1 MDFLLPVKKDV
12 RETHNCIQEERLER
26 IEGCMLEML
35 KLAPQI
41 QLVLD
46 QVAEHDR
53 ALRGNNGTIGV
64 IAKVANSMGTID
76 DLGTTIRGRGEDP
89 GIVGKIDKMTEAIES
104 LKDDRKWV
112 TRLIIGWVIVTL
124 LGLFVLIG
132 R

>member
-1 MDFLLPVKKDV
+1 
-12 RETHNCIQEERLER
+12 
-26 IEGCMLEML
+26 MLEML

-64 IAKVANSMGTID
+64 IAKVASSMGTID
-76 DLGTTIRGRGEDP
+76 NLGTTIRGRGEDP
-89 GIVGKIDKMTEAIES
+89 GLVGKIDKLCETVDS
-104 LKDDRKWV
+104 LKHDRKWI
-112 TRLIIGWVIVTL
+112 TRLVIGWVVLTILGMIV
-124 LGLFVLIG
+124 VMSV